1 MDEREWMYTGR
12 SSQGSFT
19 DEWIE
24 KTDAFLELAFAK
36 VKGTRATWCPCSS
49 CANMRRQTKVVMG
62 KHLCKNGFTAD
73 YVQWTYH
80 GEADRMRDEV
90 MRQRIEDYDVDA
102 RVGDMLND
110 YHEAHFDKVRREE
123 ELEATAK
130 AYCHMLSAAQ
140 QPLHG
145 HTKVSQLDAIASL
158 LPESHI
164 LLKSMCEAHKL
175 LRALKMTY
183 EKIHACP
190 KGCILFRK
198 EYAEANYC
206 TKACIL

>member
-1 MDEREWMYTGR
+1 MDKREWIYTGR

-90 MRQRIEDYDVDA
+90 VRQRIEDYDVDA

-123 ELEATAK
+123 ELEATVK
-130 AYCHMLSAAQ
+130 AYYHMLSAAQ

-158 LPESHI
+158 LPEI
-164 LLKSMCEAHKL
+164 
-175 LRALKMTY
+175 TFY
-183 EKIHACP
+183 
-190 KGCILFRK
+190 
-198 EYAEANYC
+198 
-206 TKACIL
+206 